1 MEQLLEETKL
11 TYYEYVANIK
21 KGCLDIAQ
29 QLRTEQFTNAFGA
42 ISNFAEGLEWL
53 IQIEQLMLQNQYNIK
68 SNTKEAIPFFTEI
81 NEALENKDYILVAD
95 LFEYEIAEIFT
106 SASEWIF
113 EGVN

>member
-21 KGCLDIAQ
+21 KGCLEIAQ
-29 QLRTEQFTNAFGA
+29 QLRTEQFSNAFES
-42 ISNFAEGLEWL
+42 ITNLAEGLEWL

-68 SNTKEAIPFFTEI
+68 SKTKDAIPFFIEI
-81 NEALENKDYILVAD
+81 NEALENKDYILLAD

-106 SASEWIF
+106 SASEWTF
-113 EGVN
+113 EGAN